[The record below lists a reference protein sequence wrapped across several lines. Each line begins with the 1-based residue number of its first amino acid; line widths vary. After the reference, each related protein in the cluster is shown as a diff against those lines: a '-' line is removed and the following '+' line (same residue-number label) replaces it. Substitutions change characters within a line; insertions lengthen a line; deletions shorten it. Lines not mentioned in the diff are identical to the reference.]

1 MASEQIETPVDT
13 TTDSAPVPVPAPAP
27 AEAETAV
34 VAPEQAATAK
44 ESRPRRQRKAPE
56 ELFDLT
62 QPIPRVSFTLHVK
75 HFEITNLGLKC

>member
-13 TTDSAPVPVPAPAP
+13 TTDSAPAP

-62 QPIPRVSFTLHVK
+62 QPIPRVSFTSHVK
-75 HFEITNLGLKC
+75 HFEILSCFEMLV